1 MKLEDIVLVKE
12 HVKGRVMNYLSTLD
26 DVMLIHTG
34 LKTDSI
40 VMSGQIAFDF
50 LTDKKYN
57 YSMRRSYM
65 AKMGRPKSDNPMDK
79 KVSVRFNQQEYDILL
94 EYARTH
100 EMTVTQV
107 IKLCVEM
114 KLLAKQ

>member
-1 MKLEDIVLVKE
+1 MLKAKVLDFICPKVLEIKCHFLLE
-12 HVKGRVMNYLSTLD
+12 STCRL
-26 DVMLIHTG
+26 
-34 LKTDSI
+34 
-40 VMSGQIAFDF
+40 QFDF

-114 KLLAKQ
+114 KLLTKQ